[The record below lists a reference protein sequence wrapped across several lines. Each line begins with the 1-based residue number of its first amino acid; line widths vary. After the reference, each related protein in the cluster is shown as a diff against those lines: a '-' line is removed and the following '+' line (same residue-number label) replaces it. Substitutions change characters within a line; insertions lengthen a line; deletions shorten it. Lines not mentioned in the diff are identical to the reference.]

1 MSNDDTQQLGS
12 AVLRRDSA
20 FVTLPR
26 PDHDLERG
34 GIRRGAA
41 PTLSS
46 AGGILLFA
54 AAFGAWLRVTRLAA
68 PTGEPEIVHEVLG
81 RDLTGGILLAVLG
94 VAALVATA
102 AWFRSSTRLRRAAHA
117 VVLAGSATAVVLLFV
132 LQDRIGDTTA
142 AAIDQAGFFDLNV
155 GAGWGAWA
163 GLVAAAAL
171 ALSSALAALAGPPDH
186 VSAPETGEAR

>member
-1 MSNDDTQQLGS
+1 MSNEDTQQAGS

-41 PTLSS
+41 PTLSLT
-46 AGGILLFA
+46 GGVLLFA
-54 AAFGAWLRVTRLAA
+54 AAFGSWLRVTRLAA
-68 PTGEPEIVHEVLG
+68 PGGEPEVVHEVLG

-94 VAALVATA
+94 VAALAATA
-102 AWFRSSTRLRRAAHA
+102 AWFRSSTRVRRAAHA
-117 VVLAGSATAVVLLFV
+117 VVLAGAATAVVLLFV

-142 AAIDQAGFFDLNV
+142 AAIERAGFFDLNV

-171 ALSSALAALAGPPDH
+171 ALSSVFAALAGPPDPA
-186 VSAPETGEAR
+186 SAPETGEAR

>member
-1 MSNDDTQQLGS
+1 MSNDDTQQMGS
-12 AVLRRDSA
+12 TVLRRDSA

-41 PTLSS
+41 PTLSA
-46 AGGILLFA
+46 AGGVLLFA

-68 PTGEPEIVHEVLG
+68 PGAEPELVHEVLG

-102 AWFRSSTRLRRAAHA
+102 AWFRSSPRIRRAAHA
-117 VVLAGSATAVVLLFV
+117 VVLASAGTAVVLLFV
-132 LQDRIGDTTA
+132 LQGRIGDTTA

-155 GAGWGAWA
+155 GVGWGAWA

-171 ALSSALAALAGPPDH
+171 ALSSVFAALAGPPDPA
-186 VSAPETGEAR
+186 SAPETGEAR